1 MRFPVSSRSFAQ
13 LAGLA
18 LSLAVLAGVVA
29 LVMDGGRPLLGL
41 MLGAIAGAGMAGWRA
56 CGLWT
61 LQMASREQ
69 ERQGVAEQS
78 AVLAQQLRAA
88 GDGGRDGCL
97 FLTGASGQVSWWNP
111 SFAQFGRFT
120 ENDLPLL
127 NASQIMQRVA
137 SRFADS
143 GQFLEWWKTAFVR
156 AEEGPSRIWS
166 LRQPEDGAVRVSAIP
181 VTDPSGEYAGSVWR
195 FEDRGEEVRLQRQ
208 AADVQRA
215 EVIENLTTGIA
226 HEFNRILAQVSGE
239 LVTLETHRDPVQRGA
254 ALDRARDGAKHAASI
269 CRGLLRYSRN
279 QLMDV
284 RVIGVRGLLL
294 WLKGQ
299 LTDVLGTEFT
309 VEVELPGK
317 DLQVTVD
324 RNRIRAVLLEL
335 CGNAVQS
342 MAGGGTLRIFAK
354 PIEFA
359 ESVGADAYR
368 FVCFTVEDTGSGI
381 DPEVRGR
388 IFEPFFTTDP
398 QANGLGLS
406 AASGIVWQHG
416 GWITCSPGNE
426 RGTAM
431 RVYLPAF
438 KIAASSAPEIPP
450 GPFVLVVED
459 DDLVRRVNQAILRK
473 GGFVSVGARS
483 APEAL
488 VIFREHRERIP
499 LIVLDLHLPGMSGVE
514 LFDVLRSEGS
524 SVPVVIVSAYLL
536 DFDAFSLDHGARP
549 AGLLQKPYQAEEFLE
564 TVRNAIEPAPLVS
577 AHEFL
582 AKASA

>member
-1 MRFPVSSRSFAQ
+1 
-13 LAGLA
+13 
-18 LSLAVLAGVVA
+18 
-29 LVMDGGRPLLGL
+29 
-41 MLGAIAGAGMAGWRA
+41 
-56 CGLWT
+56 
-61 LQMASREQ
+61 
-69 ERQGVAEQS
+69 
-78 AVLAQQLRAA
+78 
-88 GDGGRDGCL
+88 
-97 FLTGASGQVSWWNP
+97 
-111 SFAQFGRFT
+111 
-120 ENDLPLL
+120 
-127 NASQIMQRVA
+127 
-137 SRFADS
+137 
-143 GQFLEWWKTAFVR
+143 
-156 AEEGPSRIWS
+156 
-166 LRQPEDGAVRVSAIP
+166 
-181 VTDPSGEYAGSVWR
+181 
-195 FEDRGEEVRLQRQ
+195 
-208 AADVQRA
+208 
-215 EVIENLTTGIA
+215 
-226 HEFNRILAQVSGE
+226 
-239 LVTLETHRDPVQRGA
+239 
-254 ALDRARDGAKHAASI
+254 
-269 CRGLLRYSRN
+269 
-279 QLMDV
+279 
-284 RVIGVRGLLL
+284 
-294 WLKGQ
+294 
-299 LTDVLGTEFT
+299 
-309 VEVELPGK
+309 
-317 DLQVTVD
+317 
-324 RNRIRAVLLEL
+324 
-335 CGNAVQS
+335 